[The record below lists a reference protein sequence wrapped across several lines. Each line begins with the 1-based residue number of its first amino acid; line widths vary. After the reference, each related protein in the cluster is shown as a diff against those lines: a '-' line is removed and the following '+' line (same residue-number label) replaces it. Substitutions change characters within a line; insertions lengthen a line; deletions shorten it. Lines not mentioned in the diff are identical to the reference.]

1 MAREPMEQL
10 TTDLL
15 IVGSGGAGLFAAIH
29 ALKADPRLA
38 VTVVVKGLLGK
49 TGCTRMVQGGYN
61 AVLDPADSLALH
73 LADTLRAGGWINDQE
88 LAWTLVRE
96 APERIRELVNEIG
109 CRFDLRPDGRI
120 HQKPFAGQSFDRT
133 IHRGDLT
140 GIEIVSRL
148 QEQAQARGARVLED
162 CRALDLV
169 LDRTGRVAG
178 AVLLDMRTGAF
189 LAARAK
195 VVLLATG
202 GCAPMYR
209 VFAASLEKSGDGIA
223 MAYRAGAELVDMEQ
237 MQFHPTGLIVP
248 GSGLSGSV
256 LEEGLRG
263 AGGRLYNALGER
275 FMQRYDPVML
285 ERSTRD
291 LVARAIFTEIQEGRG
306 TANEAVYL
314 DVSHLG
320 AEFVEREF
328 PGMVERCRSLGLD
341 LARAPVEVGAT
352 AHFHMGGVV
361 IDPDCHT
368 GIEGLL
374 VAGEDAGGVHGG
386 NRLGGNGVAES
397 TVFGARAGDT
407 AAALCA
413 ALPLASWPERAAGA
427 VAARAL
433 APFARERGEDPYA
446 LRDTLR
452 DLMWRDAGLIRTG
465 EGLRRARRALAELRA
480 RFGLVRVTGGR
491 AFNPEWQVA
500 LDVGNMLVVADLLVR
515 AAAARDESRGSHYRA
530 DHPAPDDTRWLRTI
544 RLRRAGGPTAPEDAP
559 PSLWTV
565 PVDFTR
571 LRPVAA

>member
-1 MAREPMEQL
+1 VDEL
-10 TTDLL
+10 ITDFL
-15 IVGSGGAGLFAAIH
+15 IIGGGGAGLFAALH
-29 ALKADPRLA
+29 ALKAEPRLR
-38 VTVVVKGLLGK
+38 VTLVVKGLLGK

-61 AVLDPADSLALH
+61 AVLDPADSLEAHFL
-73 LADTLRAGGWINDQE
+73 DTLRAGGWINDQE

-109 CRFDLRPDGRI
+109 CRFDVRPDGAI

-148 QEQAQARGARVLED
+148 QEQVEARGVHVLED

-169 LDRTGRVAG
+169 LDDEGRVAG
-178 AVLLDMRTGAF
+178 AVLLDIRSGRF
-189 LAARAK
+189 LAAQAK
-195 VVLLATG
+195 AVLLATG

-209 VFAASLEKSGDGIA
+209 VFAASLEKAGDGIA

-275 FMQRYDPVML
+275 FMARYDPVLL
-285 ERSTRD
+285 ERTTRD
-291 LVARAIFTEIQEGRG
+291 LVSRAIYTEVLAGRG
-306 TANEAVYL
+306 TANGGVYL

-320 AEFVEREF
+320 ADVVEREF
-328 PGMVERCRSLGLD
+328 PGMVERCRSLGMD
-341 LARAPVEVGAT
+341 LAREPVEVGPT
-352 AHFHMGGVV
+352 AHFQMGGVR
-361 IDPDCHT
+361 IHPDCRT

-407 AAALCA
+407 AAAWCA
-413 ALPLASWPERAAGA
+413 ARPLRRWSLALAAAIERR
-427 VAARAL
+427 ARAPL
-433 APFARERGEDPYA
+433 ERERGEDPYA
-446 LRDTLR
+446 VRDALR
-452 DLMWRDAGLIRTG
+452 DLMWEHVGLMRTEAGL
-465 EGLRRARRALAELRA
+465 RRALAEIERLRERA
-480 RFGLVRVTGGR
+480 AALRVRGGP

-500 LDVGNMLVVADLLVR
+500 LDVQNMLTVAELVTR
-515 AAAARDESRGSHYRA
+515 AALLRDESRGSHHRVDY
-530 DHPAPDDTRWLRTI
+530 PQPDDARWLRNI
-544 RLRRAGGPTAPEDAP
+544 YARRDGDVPRLWTEPVRLTRLAP
-559 PSLWTV
+559 PGHG
-565 PVDFTR
+565 
-571 LRPVAA
+571 AAGA